1 LRDPSGR
8 ARAPSTPRVWAP
20 LAALAVLVLLAASCA
35 SALERASHR
44 YKQDRDFASLE
55 TITRSLRVG
64 MSKVEVEALLGPP
77 VYSPTDGQY
86 NYSSTRED
94 RLLVVDYRLDDQ
106 ITDRLQHFDLMTVG
120 P

>member
-1 LRDPSGR
+1 MPIFPPR
-8 ARAPSTPRVWAP
+8 AKGTQTRA

-35 SALERASHR
+35 RTLERASHR
-44 YKQDRDFASLE
+44 YQHDRDYASLE
-55 TITRSLRVG
+55 TITRSLHVG
-64 MSKVEVEALLGPP
+64 MSKAEVEALLGPP

-94 RLLVVDYRLDDQ
+94 RILVVDYRLNDQ
-106 ITDRLQHFDLMTVG
+106 LTDRLQQFDLMTVG